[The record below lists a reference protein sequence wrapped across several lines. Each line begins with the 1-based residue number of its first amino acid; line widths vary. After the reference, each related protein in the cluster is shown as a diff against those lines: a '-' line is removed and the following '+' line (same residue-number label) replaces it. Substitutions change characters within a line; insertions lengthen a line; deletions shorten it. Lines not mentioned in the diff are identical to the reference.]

1 MLLVPGFIVN
11 ELVRRTDGRT
21 VGQFVEDE
29 ITSVFNLSLQ
39 IGWQKS
45 SPKMKHHVVK
55 NRNEPEVSFYCFKH
69 VFPARLFFL
78 CLFFSLYVRSYPLPC
93 LAFSSQE
100 RRRFLSGLVRFHF
113 LSSCKAYLLLS
124 MMTRILAGGNFGL
137 KPVTK
142 HMKYQ
147 IQRILDPSS
156 YINRMFAS
164 VDWASFNNRDFPLSL
179 LDRIVKTVAPQVWN
193 SKMERLEAPLA
204 REVEMPSCNGIS
216 NAQSLCL
223 VAAAIVTGDSKALI
237 SHISTDASMERV
249 TKLLRE
255 IHHAGQ
261 LAMKDPVTKF
271 DELTG
276 CDTTFTRGGFNVFG
290 DAFEN
295 ENWDPS
301 IQGFCGWGGY
311 GGSMMA
317 WDSEQEV
324 AISYVM
330 NGNLRSSFFGFD
342 DPRCVRLM
350 KAFRESL
357 KSKPH

>member
-1 MLLVPGFIVN
+1 MFLVSGFIVN

-29 ITSVFNLSLQ
+29 ITSVLNLSLQ

-45 SPKMKHHVVK
+45 SPKWKHHVVK
-55 NRNEPEVSFYCFKH
+55 NRNEPEVFWYCFKH
-69 VFPARLFFL
+69 VSDSFVPLVFVL
-78 CLFFSLYVRSYPLPC
+78 SLYVRSYTLPC

-100 RRRFLSGLVRFHF
+100 RLRLCLVLCVRCHLF
-113 LSSCKAYLLLS
+113 SSCKAYLLLS
-124 MMTRILAGGNFGL
+124 MITRILAGGKFGL
-137 KPVTK
+137 KPMTK

-223 VAAAIVTGDSKALI
+223 VAAAIVTGDSKALT

-255 IHHAGQ
+255 IRHAGQ

-290 DAFEN
+290 AAFEN

-350 KAFRESL
+350 KAFRESV